1 MMPKPFSLAGLLR
14 LRHTEQEIAGAE
26 LARANARIR
35 DNATTERRARRALAE
50 YGDTATSTETL
61 RAIAAARQASATML
75 SELSE
80 VLENDIAA
88 HERAR
93 ADYMTARM
101 RFAGLEKTERR
112 HRDAVIAEELKT
124 EQQALDELTG
134 SRIAREK
141 GEQ

>member
-14 LRHTEQEIAGAE
+14 LRQTEQDIAGAE

-75 SELSE
+75 SELSTI
-80 VLENDIAA
+80 LEEDLAA

-93 ADYMTARM
+93 SDYLAARM
-101 RFAGLEKTERR
+101 RFAGLEKTERK
-112 HRDAVIAEELKT
+112 HREAAIAEDLKT

-134 SRIAREK
+134 SRTAREK
-141 GEQ
+141 GDE

>member
-1 MMPKPFSLAGLLR
+1 MPKPFSLAGLLR
-14 LRHTEQEIAGAE
+14 LRRTEQDIAGAE

-75 SELSE
+75 AELQI
-80 VLENDIAA
+80 VLDDDFAA

-93 ADYMTARM
+93 ADYLTARM
-101 RFAGLEKTERR
+101 RFTGLEKTERR
-112 HRDAVIAEELKT
+112 HREAAIAEDLKH

-134 SRIAREK
+134 SRAAREK
-141 GEQ
+141 GDE

>member
-1 MMPKPFSLAGLLR
+1 MPKPFSLAGLLR
-14 LRHTEQEIAGAE
+14 LRQTEQDIAGAE

-75 SELSE
+75 SELSV
-80 VLENDIAA
+80 VLQEDIAA
-88 HERAR
+88 HERAQ

-101 RFAGLEKTERR
+101 RFTGLEKTERR
-112 HRDAVIAEELKT
+112 HHEAVIAEDLKN
-124 EQQALDELTG
+124 EQQAQDELTG
-134 SRIAREK
+134 TRTAREK
-141 GEQ
+141 GDE

>member
-14 LRHTEQEIAGAE
+14 LRRTEQDIAGAE

-75 SELSE
+75 AELQV
-80 VLENDIAA
+80 VLDDDLAA

-101 RFAGLEKTERR
+101 RFTGLEKTERR
-112 HRDAVIAEELKT
+112 HREAAIAEDLKR

-134 SRIAREK
+134 SRAARE
-141 GEQ
+141 GDDE

>member
-1 MMPKPFSLAGLLR
+1 MPKPFSLAGLLR
-14 LRHTEQEIAGAE
+14 LRQTEQDIAGAE

-35 DNATTERRARRALAE
+35 DNATTERRARRALAA

-75 SELSE
+75 AELAII
-80 VLENDIAA
+80 LEDDLTA

-93 ADYMTARM
+93 ADYLAARM

-112 HRDAVIAEELKT
+112 HHEAAIAEDLKT

-134 SRIAREK
+134 SRTAREK
-141 GEQ
+141 GDE

>member
-1 MMPKPFSLAGLLR
+1 MPKPFSLAGLLR
-14 LRHTEQEIAGAE
+14 LRRTEQDIAGAE

-75 SELSE
+75 AELAI
-80 VLENDIAA
+80 VLEDDLTA
-88 HERAR
+88 HERAK
-93 ADYMTARM
+93 ADYLTARM
-101 RFAGLEKTERR
+101 RFAGLEKTEHR
-112 HRDAVIAEELKT
+112 HREAAIAEDLKN

-134 SRIAREK
+134 TRTARERSD
-141 GEQ
+141 E

>member
-1 MMPKPFSLAGLLR
+1 MPKPFSLAGLLR
-14 LRHTEQEIAGAE
+14 LRQTEQDIAGAE

-75 SELSE
+75 AELAI
-80 VLENDIAA
+80 VLEDDLTA

-93 ADYMTARM
+93 ADYLAARM
-101 RFAGLEKTERR
+101 RFTGLEKTERR
-112 HRDAVIAEELKT
+112 HYEAAVAEDLKT

-134 SRIAREK
+134 TRTAREK
-141 GEQ
+141 GEE

>member
-1 MMPKPFSLAGLLR
+1 MPKPFSLAGLLR
-14 LRHTEQEIAGAE
+14 LRRTEQDIAGAE

-75 SELSE
+75 AELQT
-80 VLENDIAA
+80 VLDDDLAA

-93 ADYMTARM
+93 ADYLTARM
-101 RFAGLEKTERR
+101 RFTGLEKTERR
-112 HRDAVIAEELKT
+112 HREAAIAEELKH

-134 SRIAREK
+134 SRAAREK
-141 GEQ
+141 GDA